1 MAVLCLL
8 CMPCFAQTSQPAS
21 ISSPAAVLMHPS
33 GEVLYEKNART
44 QREIASVTKV
54 MTQLLV
60 FEEIEAG
67 RLSMADTVTASAHAA
82 SMGGSQIWLEEGER
96 FTVEEMLRAVAIA
109 SANDCAVALAEHIA
123 GSEEAFVARMNERA
137 RELGMENTVFR
148 NACGLDAEG
157 HLSCAYD
164 VALMGAQLARHQ
176 KALELASTRQSYLR
190 DGKSVLDNTNK
201 MIGHFE
207 GMTGLKTGYTQKAGY
222 CLCAS
227 AERDGTE
234 LIAVVLG
241 GETSQKRNA
250 DIAELLNWGF
260 ANYVTVRPTTD
271 RPLMPVEVVLGQS
284 GAVEVELAPFEG
296 VLARKGEE
304 VKKTYDYAN
313 LMLATTVSMKK
324 LVVTDIYTT
333 DNEDSSSNGAMTLTC
348 RVGDITVDVR
358 TIVLKDADGNIITAD
373 YFEGKTIDVRGVV
386 DRFNGTYQIK
396 VFSLSDITI
405 K

>member
-1 MAVLCLL
+1 MKKLVALMVVLCLL
-8 CMPCFAQTSQPAS
+8 PLPCFAQTSQPVS
-21 ISSPAAVLMHPS
+21 VSSPAAVLMHPS
-33 GEVLYEKNART
+33 GEVLFEKNART

-109 SANDCAVALAEHIA
+109 SANDCAVALAEHIS

-137 RELGMENTVFR
+137 RELGMSNTVFR

-157 HLSCAYD
+157 HLSCAFD
-164 VALMGAQLARHQ
+164 VALMGAQLARYP

-201 MIGHFE
+201 MLGHFE

-227 AERDGTE
+227 AEREGTA
-234 LIAVVLG
+234 LVAVVLG

-250 DIAELLNWGF
+250 DIAALLNWGF
-260 ANYVTVRPTTD
+260 ANYVTIRPTAD
-271 RPLMPVEVVLGQS
+271 RPLMPVPVTLGQS
-284 GAVEVELAPFEG
+284 EAVAAEVAPFEG
-296 VLARKGEE
+296 VLAKKGEKIQKTLSLVPSVKAPVHKGQVLGKLTLEQGGE
-304 VKKTYDYAN
+304 VIAEI
-313 LMLATTVSMKK
+313 
-324 LVVTDIYTT
+324 DIVAACDTERLSYGGIL
-333 DNEDSSSNGAMTLTC
+333 S
-348 RVGDITVDVR
+348 RVLRFG
-358 TIVLKDADGNIITAD
+358 LL
-373 YFEGKTIDVRGVV
+373 RG
-386 DRFNGTYQIK
+386 
-396 VFSLSDITI
+396 
-405 K
+405 

>member
-1 MAVLCLL
+1 MKKLVALMLVSCLVCL
-8 CMPCFAQTSQPAS
+8 PCFAQTSQPAS
-21 ISSPAAVLMHPS
+21 VSSPAAVLMHPS

-82 SMGGSQIWLEEGER
+82 SMGGSQIWLEEGEQ

-137 RELGMENTVFR
+137 RELGMSNTVFR

-207 GMTGLKTGYTQKAGY
+207 GMTGLKTGFTQKAGY

-234 LIAVVLG
+234 LIAVVVG
-241 GETSQKRNA
+241 GETSQKRNGDVA
-250 DIAELLNWGF
+250 ALLNWGF
-260 ANYVTVRPTTD
+260 ANYVTVRPTAD

-304 VKKTYDYAN
+304 VKKTLSLVPGVKAP
-313 LMLATTVSMKK
+313 VSRGQVLGK
-324 LVVTDIYTT
+324 LTLEQGGRVIAEIDIVAAC
-333 DNEDSSSNGAMTLTC
+333 D
-348 RVGDITVDVR
+348 VGRLSFGGIFSALLR
-358 TIVLKDADGNIITAD
+358 FGL
-373 YFEGKTIDVRGVV
+373 FRG
-386 DRFNGTYQIK
+386 
-396 VFSLSDITI
+396 
-405 K
+405 

>member
-1 MAVLCLL
+1 MKKLVALMLVSCLVCL
-8 CMPCFAQTSQPAS
+8 PCFAQTSQPAS

-67 RLSMADTVTASAHAA
+67 RLSIADTVTASAHAA

-109 SANDCAVALAEHIA
+109 SANDCAVALAEHIS

-250 DIAELLNWGF
+250 DIAALLNWGF
-260 ANYVTVRPTTD
+260 ANYGTVRPTTD

-304 VKKTYDYAN
+304 VKKTLSLVPNVKAP
-313 LMLATTVSMKK
+313 VSRGQALGK
-324 LVVTDIYTT
+324 LTLEQGGRVIAEVDIVASRDVGRLSYGGIL
-333 DNEDSSSNGAMTLTC
+333 S
-348 RVGDITVDVR
+348 RVLRAG
-358 TIVLKDADGNIITAD
+358 LL
-373 YFEGKTIDVRGVV
+373 RG
-386 DRFNGTYQIK
+386 
-396 VFSLSDITI
+396 
-405 K
+405 